1 MYRQVSDPVF
11 EEDLIKK
18 GIIVRHLVLP
28 GCTADSKEVIRYLYE
43 TYGDRIFISIMNQYT
58 PLPHVA
64 SYPELNR
71 KITDTEY
78 DEVVDFAIDLGVEQ
92 GFIQEGDTASESF
105 IPEFDFTG
113 LL

>member
-1 MYRQVSDPVF
+1 
-11 EEDLIKK
+11 
-18 GIIVRHLVLP
+18 
-28 GCTADSKEVIRYLYE
+28 
-43 TYGDRIFISIMNQYT
+43 MNQYT

-64 SYPELNR
+64 SYPEINR
-71 KITDTEY
+71 KVTEAEY

-92 GFIQEGDTASESF
+92 GFIQEGDTAEESF